1 VAIQDQGQGQLQE
14 FAGILKR
21 HSRKIVLPALL
32 FLALGIA
39 VARILPRK
47 YTAKTGIELRE
58 STLPF
63 TGEGLDVKTLQ
74 RDISST
80 SWQIKQV
87 ERVTR
92 VVEKLEWPD
101 YTALSTP
108 KKHEYLRNVIENIT
122 PGSGTSL
129 AKNGQGSSLIEFQ
142 YTDSD
147 PQRAEQFL
155 NRLREAYISEVM
167 ERFRNDAQKALD
179 VIANQRKL
187 AEKAYLQADQ
197 EAADVKKRNQVS
209 ATQQA
214 PGGGRQRDEDPVFTH
229 LTAVQRQRDDSG
241 AAITALQA
249 TVTTL
254 KEQFAETP
262 REIPR
267 DQLKEGVSYD
277 TEIASLEDE
286 ITLQRER
293 QKGIRPPHSTYI
305 DAESKI
311 EEAQEKIQALKDRAT
326 KPQTDLGMVHNPRRD
341 ELDIE
346 IKKQDL
352 ELRKQIAIKAKLEE
366 DLQRLGEEQAART
379 DVFREIQRLDQ
390 LASIAAEAFKNASS
404 QYDHQKRF
412 VDLVNTGWANPFEI
426 TEYART
432 PQQPT
437 SPNQPLVIAAALLLG
452 LSVGLISAFTTE
464 FGHGAFRG
472 VADVS
477 RALSVP
483 VLAIVNRITTQRE
496 EARARSRRLAV
507 TGATLALVGAILWVT
522 WAFENRPRLLGSHLT
537 QTIENFREVF
547 R

>member
-1 VAIQDQGQGQLQE
+1 MAIQDQGQGQLQE

-21 HSRKIVLPALL
+21 HSRKIVLPTLL

-47 YTAKTGIELRE
+47 YTAKTGLELRE

-63 TGEGLDVKTLQ
+63 GGEGLDAKTLQ

-87 ERVTR
+87 ERVAR

-122 PGSGTSL
+122 PTVQA
-129 AKNGQGSSLIEFQ
+129 AKNGQGSSLIEVT
-142 YTDSD
+142 YTDAD

-167 ERFRNDAQKALD
+167 ERFRNDVKQALD
-179 VIANQRKL
+179 VLGNQRKL

-197 EAADVKKRNQVS
+197 EAADVKKRNQIS

-229 LTAVQRQRDDSG
+229 LTAVQRQRDDSD

-249 TVTTL
+249 TLTTL
-254 KEQFAETP
+254 KEQYAETP

-277 TEIASLEDE
+277 AEIASLEDE
-286 ITLQRER
+286 ITVQRER
-293 QKGIRPPHSTYI
+293 EKGIRPAHSIYI

-311 EEAQEKIQALKDRAT
+311 EKAQLRIQQLKDRAT
-326 KPQTDLGMVHNPRRD
+326 KPQADLGMVHNPRRD
-341 ELDIE
+341 ELETE
-346 IKKQDL
+346 IQKQDL
-352 ELRKQIAIKAKLEE
+352 ELRKQIAIKAKLED
-366 DLQRLGEEQAART
+366 DLRRLGEEQAART

-390 LASIAAEAFKNASS
+390 QASIAAEQYKNASL
-404 QYDHQKRF
+404 QYDHQKKF
-412 VDLVNTGWANPFEI
+412 VDLVSTGWANPFEI

-507 TGATLALVGAILWVT
+507 TGATLALVAAILWIT
-522 WAFENRPRLLGSHLT
+522 WAFENRPRLLGSHMT